1 MAATSQNAPNN
12 TPPNNTPIIS
22 PMEEAVKK
30 IIEEHVAPLQAEV
43 NRLHRLQRIQGIEL
57 TRLQMEM
64 KALMDPL
71 REEQEQQLNNED
83 AQ

>member
-1 MAATSQNAPNN
+1 MVATNQNA
-12 TPPNNTPIIS
+12 PNNTPIIS

-30 IIEEHVAPLQAEV
+30 IIEEHVAPLQTEV

-57 TRLQMEM
+57 TSLQMEM
-64 KALMDPL
+64 KALMDAL